1 MTTQT
6 HNNSQDMIKETPQ
19 AWAQFVYTIV
29 KNNATTVKRSKF
41 KAHHKPHE
49 NKIFPKYLK
58 AVKKMGQAV
67 KEVVLSLKLIACKSD
82 KITLLKR

>member
-19 AWAQFVYTIV
+19 AWAQFVYIIV
-29 KNNATTVKRSKF
+29 KNNATTVKRSQF

-49 NKIFPKYLK
+49 NKTFPKYHK
-58 AVKKMGQAV
+58 VVKKMVQVV
-67 KEVVLSLKLIACKSD
+67 KEAVLSLKLIACKSD